1 MGFLKNLLAPKKQE
15 EGPIKREGQYFLNE
29 EEYQKWKFD
38 CECTDL
44 CEKGLKAQGNGD
56 IEEAIQ
62 IYELLLSR
70 NFEGTAPY
78 RGLCEIYHKQEKYQ
92 DEIRVIKQL
101 RKVTSKERYKS
112 GNKYR
117 WYDKRYDEL
126 TSK

>member
-1 MGFLKNLLAPKKQE
+1 MGFLKNLFAPKKQE
-15 EGPIKREGQYFLNE
+15 GELTKREGQYFLNE
-29 EEYQKWKFD
+29 EEYQKWKAD

-44 CEKGLKAQGNGD
+44 CNKGLKAQSSGD
-56 IEEAIQ
+56 IEQAIQ

-78 RGLCEIYHKQEKYQ
+78 RRLCEIYHKQKKFQE
-92 DEIRVIKQL
+92 EIRVIKQL
-101 RKVTSKERYKS
+101 RKVTPKERYKS